1 MSRPPVRTS
10 HADLS
15 ALLGDAAADDRPQ
28 TPAAPGLTGRR
39 STGGRR
45 RKEKKQL
52 SSTDGRRLRGMGRG
66 RQWPAKV
73 TQELWDM
80 ADDACERFDLTKAEL
95 TERAVR
101 YYIGALERGD
111 AE

>member
-10 HADLS
+10 HADLT
-15 ALLGDAAADDRPQ
+15 ALLGDEPQ
-28 TPAAPGLTGRR
+28 PSTGGAQPARR
-39 STGGRR
+39 TTGGRR
-45 RKEKKQL
+45 RKEKKPL
-52 SSTDGRRLRGMGRG
+52 SHTDGRRLRGLGRE

-95 TERAVR
+95 TDRAIR
-101 YYIGALERGD
+101 HYIGALERGED
-111 AE
+111 R

>member
-1 MSRPPVRTS
+1 
-10 HADLS
+10 
-15 ALLGDAAADDRPQ
+15 
-28 TPAAPGLTGRR
+28 
-39 STGGRR
+39 
-45 RKEKKQL
+45 
-52 SSTDGRRLRGMGRG
+52 MGRG